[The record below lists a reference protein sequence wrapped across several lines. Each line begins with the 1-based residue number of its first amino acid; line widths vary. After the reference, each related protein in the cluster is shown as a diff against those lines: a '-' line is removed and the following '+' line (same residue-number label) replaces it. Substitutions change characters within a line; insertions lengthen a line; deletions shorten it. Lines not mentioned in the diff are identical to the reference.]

1 MPYKWFY
8 LALVLLLT
16 ACSLTESDQ
25 QAHIEVVDFAGHTVR
40 LDQAATR
47 IIALAPHLVENTYT
61 AGAGQAL
68 VGVVAFSDYPEQ
80 VKNLP
85 IVGGYEKTNIERVLE
100 LQPDLI
106 LSWQSG
112 NSHHSL
118 QQLREL
124 GLTVYIDQADSL
136 TDIAKTIRDIGQL
149 AGTSKQAEA
158 AAQQFLTRLN
168 QLKEQYQHKDKVSS
182 LYQVWHSPLQTI
194 SGNHIISNSIETC
207 GGTNIYA
214 DEFAVAPVI
223 NIESVLER
231 NPEAIIA
238 SGMSEARPDW
248 LDQWREWSSIEAVRK
263 GNLFFINPDHIQ
275 RHTIRI
281 LQGIERICEQLDMAR
296 ARRNK

>member
-16 ACSLTESDQ
+16 ACSLTEPDQ

-168 QLKEQYQHKDKVSS
+168 QLKEQYQ
-182 LYQVWHSPLQTI
+182 Q
-194 SGNHIISNSIETC
+194 
-207 GGTNIYA
+207 
-214 DEFAVAPVI
+214 
-223 NIESVLER
+223 SVLER

-263 GNLFFINPDHIQ
+263 GNLFFVNPDHIQ